1 MGLLFSFT
9 GRVSRDVYWQTT
21 LAIVI
26 ATIGAL
32 YAARLY
38 GNLSL
43 ILTILAAAL
52 YMSLAVGAKRLHDS
66 NITGWWI
73 VLFYVLPVIFFMAI
87 LAIQEDRTML
97 DGTSV
102 ALGFFGLLSLVI
114 GLLLMGFRMG
124 TRGPNQFGKDP
135 LQERQAR
142 VEEKRRRKKMATRR

>member
-1 MGLLFSFT
+1 MGLLFGFS
-9 GRVSRDVYWQTT
+9 GRIPRDVYWR
-21 LAIVI
+21 
-26 ATIGAL
+26 ATVAVVVATALAL

-38 GNLSL
+38 GNLTVML
-43 ILTILAAAL
+43 GIMAAAL
-52 YMSLAVGAKRLHDS
+52 YMSVAVGAKRLHDS

-102 ALGFFGLLSLVI
+102 ALGFFGLLSLSVGI
-114 GLLLMGFRMG
+114 LLMGFRLG

-135 LQERQAR
+135 LQERAR
-142 VEEKRRRKKMATRR
+142 KAEEKRRRKKMATRR